1 MPLFDPTPENIAL
14 AAARLQSGELVAFP
28 TETVYGLGASALDAD
43 AVARIYATKGRP
55 SNNPLIV
62 HVASP
67 EDARRLAARWP
78 ENAQKLAEAFWP
90 GPLTLV
96 VPKTSAVPGI
106 ISAGLGSVALRVPA
120 HPVALELLRAA
131 NLPLAAPSANRSGE
145 VSPSRANHVLQS
157 LGDSIWVL
165 DGGPC
170 EVGIESTV
178 VDVTNDH
185 AAILRPGTL
194 SRRDIE
200 RVVGPLVE
208 ASDEPQGEGAPR
220 RSPGTLEKHY
230 APRARVH
237 LYSTIIDAAFHAPLL
252 ASGQKIGVLTSEPTT
267 LGRQFDTIERVMPSD
282 PAVYARELYNT
293 LRDMDDAGV
302 ALILIESV
310 PGGSAWEGVRDR
322 LQRAAKR

>member
-1 MPLFDPTPENIAL
+1 MPLFDPTPENIAR
-14 AAARLQSGELVAFP
+14 AAARLQGGELVAFP
-28 TETVYGLGASALDAD
+28 TETVYGLGANALNAE
-43 AVARIYATKGRP
+43 AIARIYATKGRP
-55 SNNPLIV
+55 AHNPLIV
-62 HVASP
+62 HVTSIK
-67 EDARRLAARWP
+67 EARELAAHWP

-106 ISAGLGSVALRVPA
+106 ISAGLGTVALRVPA

-131 NLPLAAPSANRSGE
+131 KIPIAAPSANKSGE
-145 VSPSRANHVLQS
+145 VSPSRARHVIQS
-157 LGDSIWVL
+157 LGDDIWVL

-178 VDVTNDH
+178 VDVSGEGV
-185 AAILRPGTL
+185 AILRPGTL
-194 SRRDIE
+194 SRRHIE

-208 ASDEPQGEGAPR
+208 ADDEAEGAPR

-230 APRARVH
+230 APRARIH

-252 ASGQKIGVLTSEPTT
+252 ASGQKVGVLTSEPTT
-267 LGRQFDTIERVMPSD
+267 LGRQFDIIERVMPSD
-282 PAVYARELYNT
+282 PGAYAHELYGA
-293 LRDMDDAGV
+293 LRDMDTAGV
-302 ALILIESV
+302 ALLLIESV